1 MELTARQRA
10 SFNRRTK
17 INSLAFLLFS
27 VFLTVCFFAAVFP
40 AARLTAISKED
51 FFRGLTRIF
60 VGPSKL
66 VTDYFA
72 LGGLAPTLFNAGI
85 CGLACNL
92 FLIFSRTKA
101 NSTTFAAYIL
111 VIAHCFYGLNFI
123 NMWPPFIGVII
134 YCGFKKLQ
142 LRDHLHI
149 AMFSTALAPFIS
161 DFLFYYPLGNKL
173 QIFGV
178 SVLGI
183 LLSLAFGLLAGFLVP
198 ALLPGTTAMH
208 RGYNLY
214 RAGLSIGM
222 LGIFVYCF
230 LYKTLGL
237 FPHSGSFDAV
247 EGYDAMS
254 PTHYLFVN
262 VFFFIIFFLSLLLGF
277 FLNGRSFQNYS
288 KLLSCTGHGIDFADQ
303 FGMPLCF
310 INFGIYGFCILIY
323 LNIVFLLPILLPFLP
338 AGCGFSGA
346 TVGVIFAALTF
357 AADGQHP
364 KNVAPIALGYSI
376 LFVAVCLICAVAG
389 LEIPWALS
397 TQAYINGLAFATGL
411 CPIAGAYGFRY
422 GVIAGIVSAII
433 CTSTSS
439 MHGGFVLY
447 NGGFNAGLTALILIP
462 ILDFYKVTPRPEET
476 IEDIELPKQKSKQ
489 KKGKSKKKAR
499 AEGVAQ

>member
-1 MELTARQRA
+1 MELTARQQA
-10 SFNRRTK
+10 SFKRR
-17 INSLAFLLFS
+17 IQLNSLAFLLFS
-27 VFLTVCFFAAVFP
+27 LFLTVCFFAAVFP
-40 AARLTAISKED
+40 AAKMTAITKEG
-51 FFRGLTRIF
+51 FFHGLKAIF
-60 VGPSKL
+60 TGPSKL

-92 FLIFSRTKA
+92 FLVFSRTKA

-123 NMWPPFIGVII
+123 NMWPPFIGVIV
-134 YCGFKKLQ
+134 YCLYKKLP

-161 DFLFYYPLGNKL
+161 DFLFYYPLGEEL
-173 QIFGV
+173 RIFGV
-178 SVLGI
+178 SILGV
-183 LLSLAFGLLAGFLVP
+183 LLSLLFGVLSGFLIP

-208 RGYNLY
+208 RGYSLY
-214 RAGLSIGM
+214 RAGLAIGM
-222 LGIFVYCF
+222 LGIFAYCF

-237 FPHSGSFDAV
+237 FPHSVSFEIV
-247 EGYDAMS
+247 NGYEALS
-254 PTHYLFVN
+254 LSHHLFLN

-277 FLNGRSFQNYS
+277 FLNGHSFKNYS

-323 LNIVFLLPILLPFLP
+323 LNLVFLLPILLPFLP
-338 AGCGFSGA
+338 SGCGFSGP
-346 TVGVIFAALTF
+346 TVGVIFAAMTF

-376 LFVAVCLICAVAG
+376 LFVFVCLICAVAG

-433 CTSTSS
+433 CTSTSN

-462 ILDFYKVTPRPEET
+462 ILDFYHIVPRPEET
-476 IEDIELPKQKSKQ
+476 LKDIELPKRKR
-489 KKGKSKKKAR
+489 KKKKTIAKPR
-499 AEGVAQ
+499 PTDE

>member
-1 MELTARQRA
+1 MELTAKQRA
-10 SFNRRTK
+10 SLARRAK
-17 INSLAFLLFS
+17 INSLTFLLFS
-27 VFLTVCFFAAVFP
+27 CFLTLCFFAAIFP
-40 AARLTAISKED
+40 AIKLTSVSKDGFWSGLIAI
-51 FFRGLTRIF
+51 FT
-60 VGPSKL
+60 GPSKL

-92 FLIFSRTKA
+92 FLIFSKTQA
-101 NSTTFAAYIL
+101 TSTTFAAYIL
-111 VIAHCFYGLNFI
+111 VIAHCFYGLNFV
-123 NMWPPFIGVII
+123 NMWPPFIGVIL
-134 YCGFKKLQ
+134 YCIMKKLP

-161 DFLFYYPLGNKL
+161 DFLFYYPLGSGL
-173 QIFGV
+173 RVFGV
-178 SVLGI
+178 NVLGI

-208 RGYNLY
+208 RGYSLF
-214 RAGLSIGM
+214 RAGLAIGM

-237 FPHSGSFDAV
+237 FSHDVRFDPV
-247 EGYDAMS
+247 DGYVA
-254 PTHYLFVN
+254 TGTLHFLFMN
-262 VFFFIIFFLSLLLGF
+262 IFFATIFLLALLLGF
-277 FLNGRSFQNYS
+277 FLNGRSFKNYS

-323 LNIVFLLPILLPFLP
+323 LNIVFLLPQLLPFLP
-338 AGCGFSGA
+338 DGVGFTGPTAG
-346 TVGVIFAALTF
+346 VVFAALTF

-376 LFVAVCLICAVAG
+376 LFAIVCVICAIAG
-389 LEIPWALS
+389 LEIPWTLS

-422 GVIAGIVSAII
+422 GVIAGVISAII
-433 CTSTSS
+433 CTSTAS

-462 ILDFYKVTPRPEET
+462 ILDFYKITPRPEET
-476 IEDIELPKQKSKQ
+476 LEDIEIPKYKRKP
-489 KKGKSKKKAR
+489 KKKKS
-499 AEGVAQ
+499 VS